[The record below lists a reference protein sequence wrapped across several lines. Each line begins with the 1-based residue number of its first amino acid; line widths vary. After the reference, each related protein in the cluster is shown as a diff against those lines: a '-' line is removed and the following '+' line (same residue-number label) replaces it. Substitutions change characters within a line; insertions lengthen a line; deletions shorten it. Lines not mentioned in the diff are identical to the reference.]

1 MKQENQIYVP
11 LLFSFV
17 AVFVDVLLSFVNSVL
32 PDLFRL
38 NNVEAIVSLFFIL
51 FLVFYL
57 IYKIVRKNIFS
68 DNKQE
73 EIKLLKDNERFR
85 KEFIGN
91 MSHELKTPAFNVQG
105 YVFTLLNGGID
116 DKEINLKYLKRTQKN
131 IDRLISVINDLD
143 TISALERGSFVLK
156 DEKFDIVSVIN
167 EVFEILHLKSEENKT
182 MLSLSFSAD
191 TCFVSADRDKI
202 FEVLLNLV
210 SNAIRYGKPGGMV
223 KVSLREMS
231 EKVFVDVADDGIGIE
246 KEYLNRI
253 FERFFR
259 VDKSRSKD
267 LGGTGLGLSIV
278 KHIVEKH
285 KSEIV
290 VKSEPGKGTVFT
302 FFLNR
307 ADYKQ

>member
-11 LLFSFV
+11 LLFAFA

-182 MLSLSFSAD
+182 MLSLSFSSE
-191 TCFVSADRDKI
+191 TCFVCADREKI

-223 KVSLREMS
+223 KVTLREMF
-231 EKVFVDVADDGIGIE
+231 EKVYVDVADDGIGIE
-246 KEYLNRI
+246 KEHLNRI

-267 LGGTGLGLSIV
+267 SGGTGLGLSIV
-278 KHIVEKH
+278 KHIIEKH